1 MLLKQRLVEP
11 RLCWYNLMAVLLVLD
26 MFHDFVAEVGAYFV
40 VVMMM
45 EQAMFR
51 ASFAVPGHA
60 GAGRR
65 VTLTGCRMHSN
76 IRASHGAQRGPRLV
90 PEGTSDVCRTLTMFR
105 FSRPF

>member
-45 EQAMFR
+45 EHQSSIFSLPGLAMEILLHYSCFQHDEM
-51 ASFAVPGHA
+51 VPWKEK
-60 GAGRR
+60 
-65 VTLTGCRMHSN
+65 
-76 IRASHGAQRGPRLV
+76 
-90 PEGTSDVCRTLTMFR
+90 EGGKAL
-105 FSRPF
+105 